1 MILET
6 RDKQFPR
13 WQEPQFSLRQ
23 VLAEASLSFIPDM
36 RTMRMQKRHLRSV
49 RVMHSL
55 WQVREGLGWWVST
68 FWWHTEAALPKDTG
82 CARCSGAS
90 QAMVWMGVRRHS
102 MCRQIWEVVETLGDL
117 GIGTQWAI
125 SDLTTV
131 TPKSVTITNLKPN
144 HPWESHFALVG
155 PNRVQTLGY
164 KTIPESCDSAQGPT
178 RYNSFKT
185 GTPL

>member
-23 VLAEASLSFIPDM
+23 VLAEASLSFIPDT
-36 RTMRMQKRHLRSV
+36 RTMRTQKRHLHSV

-82 CARCSGAS
+82 CARYSGAS
-90 QAMVWMGVRRHS
+90 QAMVWMGVHRHS
-102 MCRQIWEVVETLGDL
+102 MCRRIWEVVEMLGDL
-117 GIGTQWAI
+117 GIGTQRAI
-125 SDLTTV
+125 SDLTIYLWQLMYLFSYLRHFSSTKLLKLLIKV
-131 TPKSVTITNLKPN
+131 RASVTAHEI
-144 HPWESHFALVG
+144 G
-155 PNRVQTLGY
+155 
-164 KTIPESCDSAQGPT
+164 
-178 RYNSFKT
+178 
-185 GTPL
+185 